1 MKKINEKK
9 KFQYVI
15 VLILI
20 FGSILRF
27 YNVNFDDFWSDEM
40 VSFWVTDPNIEFS
53 KTMQRIFSS
62 NWMVLYE
69 IGLKYFHFLFGYEV
83 NISRYFSVAISILS
97 LIAFAALLNKIT
109 NKKAVIFGLFL
120 LSINIYHLGF
130 SIELRSYIL
139 SFLLVILFIYLSFK
153 EDFYKNNFVINII
166 TLNVLLILMLLCH
179 PFTLLVVGS
188 LIFYEIIK
196 TIKEK
201 KFNRLNFFFIFSLT
215 LVTVLFLIF
224 YFQTTLKIIDEN
236 VLKGISPDWMWQ
248 VKPSFY
254 TNFYFSKFFGSRILG
269 LIYLITLIGCIIKF
283 YKKITTKFNIYTF
296 FLILFIFSYLIPL
309 TYGYIFNP
317 ILLDRYIFFIL
328 IPIICLLSH
337 LIFEI
342 KLKKIR
348 IFLIFLILASSF
360 LNNLLYENS
369 FKKFYTEIYPTKP
382 EIKKALNLINSS
394 DIKKYTFKEDNRY
407 SINTNKIIENYLVK
421 FNQKLN
427 FASEYIPF
435 DNINFKPEKIW
446 VIYLKDTIN
455 KNFEVPDKFKNYK
468 IEEKKFLNRLELYL
482 ISL

>member
-1 MKKINEKK
+1 
-9 KFQYVI
+9 
-15 VLILI
+15 
-20 FGSILRF
+20 
-27 YNVNFDDFWSDEM
+27 
-40 VSFWVTDPNIEFS
+40 
-53 KTMQRIFSS
+53 
-62 NWMVLYE
+62 
-69 IGLKYFHFLFGYEV
+69 
-83 NISRYFSVAISILS
+83 
-97 LIAFAALLNKIT
+97 
-109 NKKAVIFGLFL
+109 
-120 LSINIYHLGF
+120 
-130 SIELRSYIL
+130 
-139 SFLLVILFIYLSFK
+139 
-153 EDFYKNNFVINII
+153 
-166 TLNVLLILMLLCH
+166 MLLCH

-215 LVTVLFLIF
+215 LVTILFLIF
-224 YFQTTLKIIDEN
+224 YFQTTLKIIDDN
-236 VLKGISPDWMWQ
+236 ALKGISPDWMWQ

>member
-9 KFQYVI
+9 NFNMF

-40 VSFWVTDPNIEFS
+40 VFFADPNIEFS

-97 LIAFAALLNKIT
+97 LIALVALLNKIT

-201 KFNRLNFFFIFSLT
+201 
-215 LVTVLFLIF
+215 
-224 YFQTTLKIIDEN
+224 
-236 VLKGISPDWMWQ
+236 
-248 VKPSFY
+248 
-254 TNFYFSKFFGSRILG
+254 
-269 LIYLITLIGCIIKF
+269 
-283 YKKITTKFNIYTF
+283 
-296 FLILFIFSYLIPL
+296 
-309 TYGYIFNP
+309 
-317 ILLDRYIFFIL
+317 
-328 IPIICLLSH
+328 
-337 LIFEI
+337 
-342 KLKKIR
+342 
-348 IFLIFLILASSF
+348 
-360 LNNLLYENS
+360 
-369 FKKFYTEIYPTKP
+369 
-382 EIKKALNLINSS
+382 NLI
-394 DIKKYTFKEDNRY
+394 D
-407 SINTNKIIENYLVK
+407 
-421 FNQKLN
+421 
-427 FASEYIPF
+427 
-435 DNINFKPEKIW
+435 
-446 VIYLKDTIN
+446 
-455 KNFEVPDKFKNYK
+455 
-468 IEEKKFLNRLELYL
+468 
-482 ISL
+482 

>member
-40 VSFWVTDPNIEFS
+40 VSFWGTDPNIEFS

-69 IGLKYFHFLFGYEV
+69 SGLKYFHFLFGYEV

-130 SIELRSYIL
+130 SIELRSYVL

-196 TIKEK
+196 TIK
-201 KFNRLNFFFIFSLT
+201 
-215 LVTVLFLIF
+215 
-224 YFQTTLKIIDEN
+224 
-236 VLKGISPDWMWQ
+236 
-248 VKPSFY
+248 
-254 TNFYFSKFFGSRILG
+254 
-269 LIYLITLIGCIIKF
+269 
-283 YKKITTKFNIYTF
+283 
-296 FLILFIFSYLIPL
+296 
-309 TYGYIFNP
+309 
-317 ILLDRYIFFIL
+317 
-328 IPIICLLSH
+328 
-337 LIFEI
+337 
-342 KLKKIR
+342 
-348 IFLIFLILASSF
+348 
-360 LNNLLYENS
+360 
-369 FKKFYTEIYPTKP
+369 
-382 EIKKALNLINSS
+382 
-394 DIKKYTFKEDNRY
+394 
-407 SINTNKIIENYLVK
+407 
-421 FNQKLN
+421 
-427 FASEYIPF
+427 
-435 DNINFKPEKIW
+435 
-446 VIYLKDTIN
+446 
-455 KNFEVPDKFKNYK
+455 
-468 IEEKKFLNRLELYL
+468 
-482 ISL
+482 